1 MRDPRSVSRE
11 SGAALKAEEE
21 LEQFHYAGAAALG
34 IGVSLVLWAAFGPG
48 WLAWLTW
55 MVIGMLQLPDHV
67 ARPVQSICYGVG
79 YLALL
84 PLVGAIMLVPGGIF
98 YTFSRTIVETFPR
111 WLQMVTLFSWAALLA
126 AIAALLYSA
135 ALRRELRAW
144 LDAHAPEAI
153 RDLAAE
159 RVPMVAA
166 VALYVNFVF
175 VAAGCF
181 AALAFMLHEQS
192 GGSLFL
198 KGAHPDVNHGTLA
211 DFLLWHVL
219 DAIPGLKVPE
229 TIKWAAPLSYE
240 RSGAGWLLL
249 FFKVIVIIPVLS
261 GIGHYL
267 REEETA
273 SADGVTPEA
282 GARRGSVS
290 PSE

>member
-1 MRDPRSVSRE
+1 MPT
-11 SGAALKAEEE
+11 EEE
-21 LEQFHYAGAAALG
+21 LEQLHYAGAAGIG
-34 IGVSLVLWAAFGPG
+34 IGVSVILWAAIGPG
-48 WLAWLTW
+48 WIVWLTW
-55 MVIGMLQLPDHV
+55 MVIGAALIGAMLQLPDYI

-79 YLALL
+79 FLAFL
-84 PLVGAIMLVPGGIF
+84 PLAGAMMLVPGGIF

-144 LDAHAPEAI
+144 LDAHAPRAI

-159 RVPMVAA
+159 RVPMAGA
-166 VALYVNFVF
+166 IALYINFVF
-175 VAAGCF
+175 IAAGCF
-181 AALAFMLHEQS
+181 AALAFMLNDQ
-192 GGSLFL
+192 GGRPLFL
-198 KGAHPDVNHGTLA
+198 PGAQKEVSHGTLA
-211 DFLLWHVL
+211 DFLIWHVL

-240 RSGAGWLLL
+240 RAGAGWLLL
-249 FFKVIVIIPVLS
+249 LFKVIVIIPVVS

-267 REEETA
+267 REEGTA
-273 SADGVTPEA
+273 SEA
-282 GARRGSVS
+282 AKPSRRGTVS

>member
-1 MRDPRSVSRE
+1 MT
-11 SGAALKAEEE
+11 AKTEEE
-21 LEQFHYAGAAALG
+21 LEPAHYAGAAAIG
-34 IGVSLVLWAAFGPG
+34 FGVSGILWAAIGQG
-48 WLAWLTW
+48 WIVYLAW
-55 MVIGMLQLPDHV
+55 MVIGAALIAAMLELPDHL
-67 ARPVQSICYGVG
+67 ARPVQSICHGVG

-84 PLVGAIMLVPGGIF
+84 PLLAAVMLTPGGIF
-98 YTFSRTIVETFPR
+98 YTLSRTIVETLPR
-111 WLQMVTLFSWAALLA
+111 WAQMVTLFSWAALLA
-126 AIAALLYSA
+126 GIAALLYSA

-175 VAAGCF
+175 IAAGCF

-198 KGAHPDVNHGTLA
+198 KGAQPDVTHGTLA

-240 RSGAGWLLL
+240 RSSAGWLLL
-249 FFKVIVIIPVLS
+249 LFKVIVIIPVIS

-267 REEETA
+267 REEGTA
-273 SADGVTPEA
+273 SADDVTPEA

-290 PSE
+290 LSE